1 MYLGIVN
8 GVLYMCSPTLWIKN
22 LINKMQQ
29 VLMTL
34 IFIIT
39 DFRYFLSTHVTL
51 RNSTLK
57 TVKSSLSNL
66 ACYVGW

>member
-1 MYLGIVN
+1 MEFSI
-8 GVLYMCSPTLWIKN
+8 CSPTLWIKN

-34 IFIIT
+34 IFIIM

-66 ACYVGW
+66 ACYVG